1 MIQGSDEWKA
11 ARCGCVTASKFADVM
26 TNGRGGQ
33 PSKTSQTYMLE
44 KIGEILTGK
53 PADEITAKQVAW
65 GNEHE
70 PSARSKYVWERG
82 VELCEIG
89 FVNHATL
96 PRVGASPDALIKDS
110 TGVIVGGIEIKCPWN
125 TSVHLRTLMSGE
137 MPDDYEWQVQG
148 NMACAGALW
157 WDFVS
162 FDPRLEEGLDLVV
175 IRVERDDEMIRD
187 LEERL
192 KEFVEVMEAKLKK
205 IRARVKA

>member
-11 ARCGCVTASKFADVM
+11 VRCGVVTASRFADVM
-26 TNGRGGQ
+26 TNGKGGQ
-33 PSKTSQTYMLE
+33 PSKTSQAYMLE

-70 PSARSKYVWERG
+70 PSARSKYVWEHG

-89 FVNHATL
+89 FVKHPKL
-96 PRVGASPDALIKDS
+96 PRVGASPDALIKD
-110 TGVIVGGIEIKCPWN
+110 GAGNVVGGIEIKCPWN
-125 TSVHLRTLMSGE
+125 TSVHLNTMLSRNVPS
-137 MPDDYEWQVQG
+137 DYEWQVQG
-148 NMACAGALW
+148 NMACSGALW

-162 FDPRLEEGLDLVV
+162 FDPRLEDGLDLVV
-175 IRVERDDEMIRD
+175 IRVQRDDEMIGD

-205 IRARVKA
+205 IRAKVSA